1 MKSPVDEFA
10 RVIQL
15 VNADELSSTNSKIVL
30 EKLVFEGG
38 KTDEWIISL
47 GLKQS
52 NDLSALEII
61 ADQVLSES
69 HSQVIEYQNGKVNLF

>member
-15 VNADELSSTNSKIVL
+15 VKADELSSTNSKIVL